1 MQRVL
6 RCCAEG
12 RGGDWEAICLDLD
25 VAVQGSSFE
34 EVFESL
40 NKAIGLYLKTVAELP
55 EAERANL
62 VERPAPL
69 RLRLKFAF
77 DVLRTIFRDDSGN
90 DSCSHHY
97 TVPCAA

>member
-1 MQRVL
+1 MQGVL
-6 RCCAEG
+6 RCRAEG
-12 RGGDWEAICLDLD
+12 CSGEWEAICLDLD
-25 VAVQGSSFE
+25 IAVQGSSFE
-34 EVFESL
+34 DVFESL
-40 NKAIGLYLKTVAELP
+40 NKAIRLYLESVAELP